1 MHGAGNGN
9 IIFGDGLENYP
20 DKNIKP
26 SNFDIL
32 VANPPY
38 SVRSFKPHLKL
49 KDNEFTILDSI
60 SNDGSEIET
69 LFVERITQL
78 IKPSGIAAVI
88 LPITILN
95 KEVESYIKARESILK
110 NFKIRSI
117 VQLGNK
123 TFGATGQNTIV
134 LFLEKFSEPPK
145 RIDMVSDSI
154 DSIFEA
160 RDLSD
165 WEDHDILN
173 AYLESVYNQLVLVIQ
188 SPDDNKEQEKFLGYK
203 WSNRKGSEGI
213 QIIEPGG
220 LLYDA
225 ENRNSESTISYLIK
239 NSFYDNTV
247 DCRDLEPYTHY
258 IRLAD
263 MIDFRGASFNKI
275 IKTTKIRV
283 KTPKP
288 GYTLYSLASKD
299 FTAELGNRVVA
310 NEQLSK
316 NDGIP
321 VYSANVFEPFG
332 LIGKKN
338 LTDFSCDSV
347 LWGIDGDWMVNVI
360 KADNPFYPTDHCGV
374 LRTRNPDIIPEYLAL
389 ALEKEG
395 KYERFSRSNRASIQ
409 RIRALEL
416 LIPNKEKQT
425 ELLLKMEQLDTELK
439 LQRDVISKC
448 KKEIKDK
455 FTELFGNI
463 ADLQDVS
470 DISKIGDIATVTK
483 LAGFEYTNY
492 IHYKNSGDIIMIRG
506 LNCKGTRLV
515 LDDIYWI
522 DQETSDLLP
531 RSQLHKGDVLMTYVG
546 TVGETALI
554 DEDNKYHLAPN
565 VAKITLDDQKNI
577 SSTFLAYLLY
587 YMRER
592 IVNDT
597 QSSALSMSKIRDIEI
612 GLPSKDKQFEFEK
625 FVNSLSKTR
634 NYAEQKLSSLIIQRN
649 KFIDEEIE

>member
-1 MHGAGNGN
+1 
-9 IIFGDGLENYP
+9 
-20 DKNIKP
+20 
-26 SNFDIL
+26 
-32 VANPPY
+32 
-38 SVRSFKPHLKL
+38 
-49 KDNEFTILDSI
+49 
-60 SNDGSEIET
+60 
-69 LFVERITQL
+69 
-78 IKPSGIAAVI
+78 
-88 LPITILN
+88 
-95 KEVESYIKARESILK
+95 
-110 NFKIRSI
+110 
-117 VQLGNK
+117 
-123 TFGATGQNTIV
+123 
-134 LFLEKFSEPPK
+134 
-145 RIDMVSDSI
+145 
-154 DSIFEA
+154 
-160 RDLSD
+160 
-165 WEDHDILN
+165 
-173 AYLESVYNQLVLVIQ
+173 
-188 SPDDNKEQEKFLGYK
+188 
-203 WSNRKGSEGI
+203 
-213 QIIEPGG
+213 
-220 LLYDA
+220 
-225 ENRNSESTISYLIK
+225 
-239 NSFYDNTV
+239 
-247 DCRDLEPYTHY
+247 
-258 IRLAD
+258 

-275 IKTTKIRV
+275 IKTTKMRV
-283 KTPKP
+283 KTPKS

-316 NDGIP
+316 NGGIP

-332 LIGKKN
+332 LIDKKN

-546 TVGETALI
+546 TVGEIALI

-577 SSTFLAYLLY
+577 SPTFLAYLLY